1 MKLKSILV
9 KRLPDIL
16 AGLAVTGVFTSVCTA
31 ITATPKALKLIEKE
45 KEELGVSEL
54 TVKETVKVTWKCYIP
69 TALSAAATVTCVI
82 LGNRESNKRNA
93 ALAAA
98 YTLSES
104 ALKTYQEKVIETIGE
119 KKEEAVRDA
128 IAKDVVNNEKFR
140 GVNQEIESSGKG
152 DTLCID
158 SVTGRIFTHDIEKIR
173 KAEAKLN
180 KYLYSSMF
188 VSLNDWFFELGLPGC
203 EIGDQIGWNAD
214 SGPIDIQFSSQLLDD
229 DRPCLVIS
237 YHVGPRFDYHLL
249 H

>member
-31 ITATPKALKLIEKE
+31 ITATPKALLLIEKE

-54 TVKETVKVTWKCYIP
+54 TVKETVKATWKCYIP
-69 TALSAAATVTCVI
+69 TAVSVAATVTCVV

-128 IAKDVVNNEKFR
+128 IAKNVVNNEKFR
-140 GVNQEIESSGKG
+140 MNQKVENSGRG

-158 SVTGRIFTHDIEKIR
+158 AVTGRIFTHDIEKIR
-173 KAEAKLN
+173 KAEANLN
-180 KYLYSSMF
+180 KCLYSSMF

-203 EIGDQIGWNAD
+203 DIGDQIGWNAE

-229 DRPCLVIS
+229 DRPCLVLS
-237 YHVGPRFDYHLL
+237 YRVGPRFNYQLL
-249 H
+249 Y